1 MKCNYIFLWNW
12 KNADEPDDVFS
23 QGVSMPSLFLRGLF
37 KLDCSTPLCLDQI
50 NHAKHRWHWTN
61 TLRWPVQKISHFV
74 WTDAWGYVGVGGAL
88 WGHQKKSAMWFLF
101 PYTLSKLKASH
112 WIWRL
117 TGFCKIHVLAYFHH
131 IVKVGLD
138 EKKLIQMWNC
148 SSLIA
153 VTIFMCINIS
163 NNICWIFILYLYIT
177 ARAAI

>member
-1 MKCNYIFLWNW
+1 MM
-12 KNADEPDDVFS
+12 FS
-23 QGVSMPSLFLRGLF
+23 LRVCPCQAFFWEVYLN
-37 KLDCSTPLCLDQI
+37 SIAPLLC
-50 NHAKHRWHWTN
+50 
-61 TLRWPVQKISHFV
+61 V
-74 WTDAWGYVGVGGAL
+74 WTKLTMPNTDGTEQTHWDGPYRRSHTLSELTPEVMWGWGGAL